1 MLPTSGAE
9 LGLLLWLGVGP
20 TALAYSAY
28 FAGLRSVPS
37 TTASLLALLEPLTA
51 AVGAGLLLGERLTP
65 VGLVG
70 GVLLVVGMIVGR
82 VAPTMAVGSQ
92 RPT

>member
-1 MLPTSGAE
+1 MAVTL
-9 LGLLLWLGVGP
+9 
-20 TALAYSAY
+20 
-28 FAGLRSVPS
+28 
-37 TTASLLALLEPLTA
+37 TTQSRHPLTA

-65 VGLVG
+65 LGLVG
-70 GVLLVVGMIVGR
+70 GVLLVVGIIVGR